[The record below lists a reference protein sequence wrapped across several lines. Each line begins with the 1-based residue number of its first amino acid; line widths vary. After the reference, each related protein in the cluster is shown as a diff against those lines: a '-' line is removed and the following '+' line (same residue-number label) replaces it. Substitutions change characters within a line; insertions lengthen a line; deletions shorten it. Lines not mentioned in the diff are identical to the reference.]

1 MPLEIKSL
9 VRDSVLPCSVSG
21 PWCACR
27 RIVPSRSHSNMLRM
41 PCKHPQGVLAWQ
53 HAYRL
58 LRKTNLDEREIVLSE
73 FDVDLLAVEDVTD
86 GEVEEDEIDGIGQRS
101 PFVGRDDSMDAVIDP
116 SGNAEVA

>member
-41 PCKHPQGVLAWQ
+41 PCKH
-53 HAYRL
+53 AYRL
-58 LRKTNLDEREIVLSE
+58 LRKKNLDEREIVLSE
-73 FDVDLLAVEDVTD
+73 FDVDLLAVEDVAD
-86 GEVEEDEIDGIGQRS
+86 GEVEEDEIEGVGQGG
-101 PFVGRDDSMDAVIDP
+101 PFVGRDDSMEAVIDP
-116 SGNAEVA
+116 SGDAEMA